1 MAIELKEQKRKG
13 VNWFSILVF
22 AFFFIVVIVGGYFL
36 FFAETPGIEIVAPSV
51 LRSTSEIAE
60 VDFDPSQVIS
70 HPGLKSLRQYGG
82 LPTVGRLG
90 RPNPL
95 LGF

>member
-1 MAIELKEQKRKG
+1 MAIVVKETKNG
-13 VNWFSILVF
+13 VNWFSLLVTV
-22 AFFFIVVIVGGYFL
+22 FFLIVIIGGGYLL
-36 FFAETPGIEIVAPSV
+36 FFTETPGIEVVSPSV

-60 VDFDPSQVIS
+60 IQLDPSGVVN
-70 HPGLKSLRQYGG
+70 HPELKGLKQYGG
-82 LPTVGRLG
+82 LPSVGNVG